1 MSTVI
6 FSSRKLA
13 NPPLAADDGDPI
25 EPVPEMM
32 PVPVVADGAEV
43 VVRVFS
49 ALPSEKTLWFTHL
62 MVAKIK
68 LLHLDSYV
76 LACCC

>member
-32 PVPVVADGAEV
+32 SVPVVADGAEV
-43 VVRVFS
+43 VVCAFS
-49 ALPSEKTLWFTHL
+49 ALPSGQ
-62 MVAKIK
+62 
-68 LLHLDSYV
+68 S
-76 LACCC
+76 